1 MYLDIRAIE
10 STEAA
15 EIFITATPQ
24 PDLPVQKQAEEIFI
38 SIKELLQKTGAW
50 ILEER
55 VFATDSAL
63 EVITLIRK
71 NAYGDLDYGVDPTYL
86 VVSEGMYGEIA
97 GVQVHAVRSRQK
109 PEVLYS
115 EGTACGRVLH
125 QGGKRYIV
133 LSGISASEAGQAL
146 EQARAMFKKA
156 ESALKQV
163 GGNMLSVVRTWV
175 WLEDI
180 LSWYKDFNSIRTQ
193 FFIDRGLIKGNAKYH
208 LPASTGIGVAPA
220 GGAKCALDLFA
231 VIGAQDS
238 IKFLIKGGEQG
249 SAFEYGSAF
258 SRASRSVTPA
268 GETVFVSGT
277 ASVSPDGATEHVGD
291 IRVQIMST
299 ISHVQAILKDM
310 DCKEQ
315 DVVQMVAYCKN
326 EEVEKVFST
335 MHGDLPWPRL
345 TVIANICREDLL
357 FEIDVTACPG
367 AHHHSVNPTH

>member
-1 MYLDIRAIE
+1 MYIDIREIE

-24 PDLPVQKQAEEIFI
+24 PDLPIQKQAEEIFTAI
-38 SIKELLQKTGAW
+38 NELLQKMGAW

-55 VFATDSAL
+55 VFATENAMG
-63 EVITLIRK
+63 VITSIRK
-71 NAYGDLDYGVDPTYL
+71 NVYGDLDDGVGPTSL
-86 VVSEGMYGEIA
+86 IVSEGMYGEIA

-109 PEVLYS
+109 PEILHS
-115 EGTACGRVLH
+115 EGTACGRVLR
-125 QGGKRYIV
+125 QDGKRYIV
-133 LSGISASEAGQAL
+133 LSGISASEAGQAP
-146 EQARAMFKKA
+146 EQVQAMLKKA
-156 ESALKQV
+156 ESALRQG
-163 GGNMLSVVRTWV
+163 GGNMFSVVRTWI
-175 WLEDI
+175 WLDDI
-180 LSWYKDFNSIRTQ
+180 LSWYKDFNSVRTQ
-193 FFIDRGLIKGNAKYH
+193 FFVEQGLIKGNTKYH
-208 LPASTGIGVAPA
+208 LPASTGIGVAPK

-231 VIGAQDS
+231 VVGAQDS

-258 SRASRSVTPA
+258 SRASRAVTPG

-277 ASVSPDGATEHVGD
+277 AAVSPEGATEHVGD
-291 IRVQIMST
+291 IRAQIRST
-299 ISHVQAILKDM
+299 ISHVRAVLKDM

-326 EEVEKVFST
+326 EEVEKVFGT
-335 MHGDLPWPRL
+335 MRGDLPLPGL

-367 AHHHSVNPTH
+367 AHHHSVTPTL